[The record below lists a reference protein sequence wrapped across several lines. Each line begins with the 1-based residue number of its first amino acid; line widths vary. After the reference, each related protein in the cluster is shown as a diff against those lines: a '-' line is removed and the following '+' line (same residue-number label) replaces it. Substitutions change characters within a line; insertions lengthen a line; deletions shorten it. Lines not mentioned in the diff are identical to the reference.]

1 MCWAYPPFEELDT
14 VASFSQ
20 DPLCAS
26 GICLGAAYVS
36 QVSLLA
42 DLALKHVELAMRE
55 AVMCILHWIH
65 TFPNQI

>member
-1 MCWAYPPFEELDT
+1 MCWAHPPSEELDT

-36 QVSLLA
+36 QVSLVSLLA
-42 DLALKHVELAMRE
+42 DLALKHVEL
-55 AVMCILHWIH
+55 
-65 TFPNQI
+65 